1 MTRPLGGAPKT
12 ETKTMNR
19 ILLVAAVGVSIA
31 AAGTT
36 MAADYEAGR
45 KKAAEVCAACHG
57 EDGNKTLTP
66 DTPRLAGQYY
76 DYIVHALLAFQK
88 GKREN
93 PLMSPMAKP
102 LTREDIHNVAYFFSK
117 QKGLE
122 TKY

>member
-1 MTRPLGGAPKT
+1 MSSLSPRQKGNATMT
-12 ETKTMNR
+12 R
-19 ILLVAAVGVSIA
+19 ILLSAAACVLIA
-31 AAGTT
+31 AAGP
-36 MAADYEAGR
+36 ALAKDYDAGK

-57 EDGNKTLTP
+57 EDGNKPITP

-76 DYIVHALLAFQK
+76 DYIVHSLEAYQK

-93 PLMSPMAKP
+93 PMMSPMAKP
-102 LTREDIHNVAYFFSK
+102 LTKEEIHNLAWYFSK

>member
-1 MTRPLGGAPKT
+1 M
-12 ETKTMNR
+12 ETTTMKR
-19 ILLVAAVGVSIA
+19 ILLTA
-31 AAGTT
+31 AAGVLIAIAGPTL
-36 MAADYEAGR
+36 AKDYEAGK
-45 KKAAEVCAACHG
+45 KKAAEICAACHG
-57 EDGNKTLTP
+57 EDGNKPITP

-76 DYIVHALLAFQK
+76 DYIVHALEAYQK

-102 LTREDIHNVAYFFSK
+102 LTKEEIHNLAWYFSK

>member
-1 MTRPLGGAPKT
+1 MSELLGCAPKT
-12 ETKTMNR
+12 ETKTMKR
-19 ILLVAAVGVSIA
+19 IVLLAAVGVLIA
-31 AAGTT
+31 AAGVT
-36 MAADYEAGR
+36 MAADYEAGK
-45 KKAAEVCAACHG
+45 KKATEVCAACHG

-76 DYIVHALLAFQK
+76 DYIVHSLEAYQK
-88 GKREN
+88 GRREN

-102 LTREDIHNVAYFFSK
+102 LTKEEIHNVAWYFSK

>member
-1 MTRPLGGAPKT
+1 MSGLLGGAPKT
-12 ETKTMNR
+12 ETKTMKR
-19 ILLVAAVGVSIA
+19 ILLIAAASVLIA
-31 AAGTT
+31 AAGAT
-36 MAADYEAGR
+36 MAADYEAGK
-45 KKAAEVCAACHG
+45 KKATEVCAACHG

-66 DTPRLAGQYY
+66 DTPRLAGQNY
-76 DYIVHALLAFQK
+76 DYIVHSLEAYQK
-88 GKREN
+88 GRREN